1 MTNASAGIL
10 LYRREKGE
18 ILVLLTHFGGPFWR
32 RKDAGAWAIPK
43 GELAPEETAETAAR
57 REFAEELGSEPKG
70 ALHALGEVRQKGGK
84 RVEVF
89 ALEGDFDV
97 AQVRSNQFI
106 MEWPPHSGRQQS
118 FPEVD
123 RAEWFSLPAAAQKIL
138 PSQRPFLD
146 RLQQHLAQRP

>member
-10 LYRREKGE
+10 LYRREKAE
-18 ILVLLTHFGGPFWR
+18 VLVLLTHFGGPFWR
-32 RKDAGAWAIPK
+32 RKDMGAWAIPK
-43 GELAPEETAETAAR
+43 GELAPGEDAETAAR
-57 REFAEELGSEPKG
+57 REFAEELGSEAKG
-70 ALHALGEVRQKGGK
+70 ALQSLGEIRQKGGK

-97 AQVRSNQFI
+97 TQLRSNQFV

-123 RAEWFSLPAAAQKIL
+123 RAEWFSLPVAAQKIL
-138 PSQRPFLD
+138 ASQRPFLD
-146 RLQQHLAQRP
+146 RLQQQLAQRS

>member
-10 LYRREKGE
+10 LYRREKTE
-18 ILVLLTHFGGPFWR
+18 VLVLLTHFGGPFWR
-32 RKDAGAWAIPK
+32 RKDMGAWAIPK
-43 GELAPEETAETAAR
+43 GELAPGEDAETAAR
-57 REFAEELGSEPKG
+57 REFAEELGSEAKG
-70 ALHALGEVRQKGGK
+70 ALQSLGEIRQKGGK

-97 AQVRSNQFI
+97 TQLRSNQFV

-123 RAEWFSLPAAAQKIL
+123 RAEWFSLPVAAQKIL
-138 PSQRPFLD
+138 ASQRPFLD
-146 RLQQHLAQRP
+146 RLQQQLAQRS

>member
-18 ILVLLTHFGGPFWR
+18 VLVLLTHFGGPFWR
-32 RKDAGAWAIPK
+32 RKDLGAWAIPK
-43 GELAPEETAETAAR
+43 GELAPGEDAEAAAR
-57 REFAEELGSEPKG
+57 REFAEELGSAAKG
-70 ALHALGEVRQKGGK
+70 TLQSLGEIRQKGGK

-97 AQVRSNQFI
+97 TQLRSNPFS
-106 MEWPPHSGRQQS
+106 MEWPPHSGSQQS

-123 RAEWFSLPAAAQKIL
+123 RAEWFSLPVAVQKIL

-146 RLQQHLAQRP
+146 RLQQQLARRS